1 MRKASGGSSSDA
13 VGGTCKSYDTRKL
26 LDLIKDRCPSYGI
39 VTSNLRGQMRLI
51 VLALKGLAEE
61 ISNVYVNAEN
71 TGIGNVLANKVGLC
85 LSLFVVAMM
94 HLERSGMMRCSL
106 TFQQPST
113 MNREG

>member
-1 MRKASGGSSSDA
+1 MMRKAGGSSDA

-85 LSLFVVAMM
+85 LSLFCVQ
-94 HLERSGMMRCSL
+94 E
-106 TFQQPST
+106 
-113 MNREG
+113 